1 MTQNEIINIEN
12 AILTN
17 IRLCK
22 LTIKSNTGLGKPE
35 YMMPFKDSEK

>member
-1 MTQNEIINIEN
+1 MKLLSIEN
-12 AILTN
+12 ATLTN

-35 YMMPFKDSEK
+35 YMMPFKDIEK